1 MAKKQTYAAAMKQL
15 SKKKATYEQ
24 GLAEA
29 KRTMNSSGIKDYERR
44 LGRLNAGM
52 DELFQAQEVSKNPQF
67 GLGGSTMKYG
77 YGGKTR
83 KGGGGGEAD
92 QDDALIVD
100 GGYFNYG
107 GKTKYSEGGFTSQE
121 YAKWQDFNSYNN
133 GELKPESEWVDFGL
147 SSEKVK
153 AAFASG
159 WSPHGDG
166 VNFNAWDGS
175 SFPSA
180 EVLANPD
187 PGGYAPSTERLNA
200 ANTPTNTPQAPQRVG
215 DIDYATQSAGRQSAT
230 NSTPGVQS
238 EVIAQY
244 KQGTPEQGRSFSIPA
259 TDHRQ
264 QGAYIDDNG
273 NYLII
278 PTSDGGQRYV
288 TPAMKQAM
296 DNGTFGHQMSTGKFD
311 TADDYIGF
319 EGGYAADGGGNTVR
333 PTPNPNPYVIG
344 EQAPLPAPAPQ
355 TGGGSGS
362 GAAQRPA
369 FTPIEPID
377 MLGDSRVP
385 NPAKSDAYYQL
396 DGSPRD
402 LHVDITREAQL
413 RAQEASNPTIPT
425 KTTRMS
431 EFGDKVGGFMK
442 NNKQTLGMAAGM
454 AAQFIPDF
462 MAKRN
467 IRKMEGP
474 AAMPQMRAQTMNTD
488 IQVGKGLEQIR
499 NSQARMN
506 ESVAQNFSNPAVAAA
521 MLRANE
527 RSAQAQAGDVLF
539 REAQGENQLRNQNI
553 NQLTNTINQ
562 NAQIGFQNQQ
572 RGIDFENERMGAINR
587 VNMQMGQKL
596 GGAFN
601 DFQNRAQD
609 QKKWE
614 MYSKVFN
621 EEMLKRQGIDP
632 LS

>member
-29 KRTMNSSGIKDYERR
+29 KRTMNASGIKDYERR
-44 LGRLNAGM
+44 LGRLSAGM

-67 GLGGSTMKYG
+67 GLGGSTMQYG
-77 YGGKTR
+77 YGGRTR
-83 KGGGGGEAD
+83 SGGGGEAD

-100 GGYFNYG
+100 GGYFNKG
-107 GKTKYSEGGFTSQE
+107 GMTKYNDGGFTAAE
-121 YAKWQDFNSYNN
+121 YNKWHFANSDPYT
-133 GELKPESEWVDFGL
+133 GELKPESEWVDTGISPEL
-147 SSEKVK
+147 VK

-159 WSPHGDG
+159 WTPSNNASDG
-166 VNFNAWDGS
+166 WDGS
-175 SFPSA
+175 SFPAA

-200 ANTPTNTPQAPQRVG
+200 ANTPTNTPQTPQRVG
-215 DIDYATQSAGRQSAT
+215 NIDYATQSAGRQSAT
-230 NSTPGVQS
+230 NTNPGVQADIIS
-238 EVIAQY
+238 QY
-244 KQGTPEQGRSFSIPA
+244 KQGTSEQGRSFSVPA

-264 QGAYIDDNG
+264 PGAYIDDKG

-278 PTSDGGQRYV
+278 PTQDGGQRYV

-296 DNGTFGHQMSTGKFD
+296 DNGSFGHKMSTGAFD

-319 EGGYAADGGGNTVR
+319 EKGYAADGGGNTVR
-333 PTPNPNPYVIG
+333 PTPNPSPYVIG
-344 EQAPLPAPAPQ
+344 EQAPLPATTAPLGA
-355 TGGGSGS
+355 TAATLTPTRPENVAPVATRNGVGPLGSPVAPSLRSESDDFEIGNFETDYIAGDEVTNTLS
-362 GAAQRPA
+362 PVTRAQYAAA
-369 FTPIEPID
+369 E
-377 MLGDSRVP
+377 
-385 NPAKSDAYYQL
+385 DAY
-396 DGSPRD
+396 
-402 LHVDITREAQL
+402 
-413 RAQEASNPTIPT
+413 
-425 KTTRMS
+425 
-431 EFGDKVGGFMK
+431 DKSQGGPNFFQK
-442 NNKQTLGMAAGM
+442 NKQTLGMAAGM

-474 AAMPQMRAQTMNTD
+474 ADMPQMRAQTLNTD

-527 RSAQAQAGDVLF
+527 RSAQAQAGNVLF

-601 DFQNRAQD
+601 DFQTRAQD

-614 MYSKVFN
+614 MYAKVFN
-621 EEMLKRQGIDP
+621 EDMLKRQGIDP